1 MTDSSLAEK
10 MVVMMVLLKVALMV
24 DLKESLMVY
33 ESAVVKVGWTADM
46 MALQTAATMEKYL
59 AGKLESWMVEW
70 RVE

>member
-33 ESAVVKVGWTADM
+33 ESAVVKVG
-46 MALQTAATMEKYL
+46 
-59 AGKLESWMVEW
+59 
-70 RVE
+70 